1 LTEEGYALPPQPNDG
16 SAVYP
21 SRVVF
26 VPSLRLA
33 RTIPARST
41 RDRWLCREKLSL
53 TPAARAARACACACA
68 PIPLQPRYGYF
79 TDMDT
84 ADRVPFVQ
92 RFAREGAAAA
102 VAARLSGSAT
112 ERFLQVGPCPN
123 LFEASQFRHV

>member
-1 LTEEGYALPPQPNDG
+1 
-16 SAVYP
+16 
-21 SRVVF
+21 
-26 VPSLRLA
+26 
-33 RTIPARST
+33 
-41 RDRWLCREKLSL
+41 
-53 TPAARAARACACACA
+53 
-68 PIPLQPRYGYF
+68 LQPRYGYF

-123 LFEASQFRHV
+123 LFEASQFRHVIAQLLVVRALLRLQLF